1 MLIAH
6 LSQDSAYVAANRG
19 GPEFRSWTGTVHML
33 AALVNLTYAANRQR
47 GGKATRKP
55 LVKPPTKSRPRQLTV
70 AEIIARHTKQE
81 AEGGEE

>member
-6 LSQDSAYVAANRG
+6 LPENSAYVAANRG
-19 GPEFRSWTGTVHML
+19 GPEFRAWTGTVHML

-70 AEIIARHTKQE
+70 AEIISRHTKE
-81 AEGGEE
+81 SKGGEK